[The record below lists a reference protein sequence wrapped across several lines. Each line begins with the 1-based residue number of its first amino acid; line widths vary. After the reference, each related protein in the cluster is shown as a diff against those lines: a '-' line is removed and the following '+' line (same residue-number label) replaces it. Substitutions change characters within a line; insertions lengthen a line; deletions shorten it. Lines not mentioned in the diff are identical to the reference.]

1 MEEEYLK
8 RFEKALKI
16 KPNKNIE
23 LNMPLLE
30 MIFERFEED
39 LYTTDEEYEKLRK
52 KQIEIYSK
60 LESTLKEE
68 QIKLFNEYWKINSE
82 MKTKTEKQLFIFG
95 YIIACEIKEEIKIN
109 E

>member
-1 MEEEYLK
+1 
-8 RFEKALKI
+8 
-16 KPNKNIE
+16 
-23 LNMPLLE
+23 MPLLE

-39 LYTTDEEYEKLRK
+39 LYTPDKEYEKLRK

-68 QIKLFNEYWKINSE
+68 QIKLFDEYWKINSE